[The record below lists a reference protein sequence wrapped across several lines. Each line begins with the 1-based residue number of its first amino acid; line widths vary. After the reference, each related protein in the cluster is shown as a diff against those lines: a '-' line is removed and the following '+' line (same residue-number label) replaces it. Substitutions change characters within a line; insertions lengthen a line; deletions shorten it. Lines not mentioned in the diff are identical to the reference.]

1 MKSTLLGA
9 TAVIAL
15 TAGAQASEPAG
26 PTITYVP
33 NSIAQSKIRSGPWTL
48 HESAFPRDA
57 SGIKPTTSGPP
68 YAGSGFPYK
77 GYCSVIGQV
86 AVNYGLSVMQP
97 YYFPFVRRNGP
108 ILEGFF
114 DYRPRN
120 EQEAVVTAISSDGG
134 VTWTFTG
141 MALGLNTYC
150 PSDDTDP
157 DNLNVSVPVLGVPK
171 KTAYGSN
178 ANNAADNGL
187 GHPVV
192 LTVNNRQF
200 LYQLNRANGFIDS
213 SPLVVHQLPSV
224 GVPGS
229 LLALLPAKGY
239 QSPLAPGNVPI
250 SGNYPTL
257 QAPYKLTSGLI
268 DPDAFI
274 GALTVGGATTV
285 VYVSKNTSAT
295 ADTDAGYA
303 ACPKTPSYALTN
315 LINGSARKANH
326 DLITIRVAT
335 TTDGINFTDV
345 GPASGLFNPGTT
357 SYSGTRWLGS
367 GSLIR
372 LASGKVAMFFGAGNC
387 LDNDLDGFHYIGY
400 AETTNPVTSAA
411 DLQSWTVFNA
421 LDNPILSTDRVTNT
435 SVTPNR
441 TYPLNAPLVNVSQVD
456 LLTPAQVAPWTPP
469 TGPNPP
475 TGGYTANFFSG
486 RAYDPQAIYADD
498 HTVTIVF
505 AGYNT
510 PQPSNNLGDYRSIGR
525 FQLQFPRGYLA
536 APQP

>member
-1 MKSTLLGA
+1 MDAARKRLPARRLRH
-9 TAVIAL
+9 
-15 TAGAQASEPAG
+15 QAD
-26 PTITYVP
+26 YV
-33 NSIAQSKIRSGPWTL
+33 R
-48 HESAFPRDA
+48 
-57 SGIKPTTSGPP
+57 PP

-97 YYFPFVRRNGP
+97 YYFPFVRRSGP

-150 PSDDTDP
+150 PWDDTDP

-274 GALTVGGATTV
+274 GALTVGGTTTV

-295 ADTDAGYA
+295 ADTDAGYT
-303 ACPKTPSYALTN
+303 ACPKTPLMRSTN
-315 LINGSARKANH
+315 SSNGSAHKADH
-326 DLITIRVAT
+326 DLITIRVGHHHGWYQSHRHRPHLPACYDPGAT
-335 TTDGINFTDV
+335 SSV
-345 GPASGLFNPGTT
+345 H
-357 SYSGTRWLGS
+357 RWLGS

-372 LASGKVAMFFGAGNC
+372 LASRQSPMFYGAQQLPRQRLG
-387 LDNDLDGFHYIGY
+387 LGSTTSATRRPRTRHERGDLPVLDGI
-400 AETTNPVTSAA
+400 PCVTR
-411 DLQSWTVFNA
+411 
-421 LDNPILSTDRVTNT
+421 DNPILSGGVALHGRGWGGRCQNQLVARVVPLRWRWPAYSRPRPPSWCCLRHAMILPPPDGT
-435 SVTPNR
+435 SAHSLCTSPATR
-441 TYPLNAPLVNVSQVD
+441 GAHVSQC
-456 LLTPAQVAPWTPP
+456 L
-469 TGPNPP
+469 
-475 TGGYTANFFSG
+475 G
-486 RAYDPQAIYADD
+486 RCGLGEGQLRLKQAAADCCVCSD
-498 HTVTIVF
+498 D
-505 AGYNT
+505 GE
-510 PQPSNNLGDYRSIGR
+510 
-525 FQLQFPRGYLA
+525 
-536 APQP
+536 